1 MDWALASKNFN
12 KCKVL
17 LGQHGRF
24 FRSFLITILFAAM
37 TSACASRQSDDGFQT
52 VYDPLE
58 PLNRS
63 IFQVNEAV
71 DFIVIRPISATYRQV
86 VPDPLQEMVTNFLR
100 NLATPVTLLNELLQG
115 DLEGAE
121 VAVTRFFLNSTV
133 GLAGLIDIAGY
144 NTPEL
149 AHRSED
155 FGQTLGVWGVGD
167 GPYLVLPLLGPT
179 NLRDGVGR
187 IVDTASDPLTYYDDE
202 TFAWTRL
209 GLTAVDAR
217 ARSLDALDEV
227 KRSSIDYY
235 AAIRSLYWQNRRSEI
250 FDGAPPQTDSFPDF
264 DDFDDEEFD
273 DSGVAPVAPAG
284 ETTVQ
289 LSEARPPAHE
299 DFAEMLILDLEPL
312 RE

>member
-1 MDWALASKNFN
+1 
-12 KCKVL
+12 
-17 LGQHGRF
+17 
-24 FRSFLITILFAAM
+24 M
-37 TSACASRQSDDGFQT
+37 TSACASSQSADGFQT

-63 IFQVNEAV
+63 IFKVNEAV

-115 DLEGAE
+115 DWEGAE
-121 VAVTRFFLNSTV
+121 VAATRFFLNSTV

-187 IVDTASDPLTYYDDE
+187 IVDTASDPLTYVDDE
-202 TFAWTRL
+202 TITWTRL

-217 ARSLDALDEV
+217 ARSLDALDEIQG
-227 KRSSIDYY
+227 SSIDFY

-250 FDGAPPQTDSFPDF
+250 FDGAPPQEDTFPDF

-273 DSGVAPVAPAG
+273 DSGVAPAGSAG

-289 LSEARPPAHE
+289 LTEARPPAGE
-299 DFAEMLILDLEPL
+299 DIANMLILDLEPL